1 MVEGKEKVL
10 KYVIIGSWLFN
21 RKVIYINFVYNLL
34 VLIYM
39 VLFNYRKLENIVLLW
54 VKMVDSRKYDWE
66 ILLIIIVVKMFIVG
80 LFLYFI
86 LEYN

>member
-66 ILLIIIVVKMFIVG
+66 MLLIIIVVKMFIVG

>member
-21 RKVIYINFVYNLL
+21 YKVIFINFVYNLL

-66 ILLIIIVVKMFIVG
+66 MLLIIIVVKMFIVG